1 MHIVVIHFD
10 PNKYIDQNY
19 QTNLHDAKPASE
31 CKLINFNA
39 VNLSDLEE

>member
-1 MHIVVIHFD
+1 MHVVVIHFD

-19 QTNLHDAKPASE
+19 ETNDAKTASE